1 MMNELD
7 KAAVAYEYS
16 LRHNPYN
23 IQVNAPSGVD
33 FMGVYVPFVS
43 TLLTAAQLLRSLHK
57 V

>member
-23 IQVNAPSGVD
+23 IQVSPPHPVGD
-33 FMGVYVPFVS
+33 
-43 TLLTAAQLLRSLHK
+43 RSASSK
-57 V
+57 

>member
-23 IQVNAPSGVD
+23 IQVC
-33 FMGVYVPFVS
+33 FVVIFVFV
-43 TLLTAAQLLRSLHK
+43 LTHH
-57 V
+57 